1 MIMLRY
7 LATFFFFSIL
17 LSFQGCR
24 ERSNVANI
32 PEGAFWVEQATQDI
46 LDPWTQHAR
55 DTAEGAFHTFLDR
68 QWEPY
73 KGYEK
78 YPGMLSRHIYSYST
92 GYLLT
97 GRKEYLRHAS
107 RLVDYLIQHGWDRK
121 YGGWY
126 NALNRQGRVV
136 DSTKDGFLQ
145 PYAITGLAMY
155 YFVTHDPEILDYIER
170 SNRIMQE
177 HAWDSTH
184 GGYYRS
190 LHRDLSVEN
199 SDKDFS
205 PQLAPVSGYLIYLY
219 LATRDQAY
227 LKQMEQVMGLVNIR
241 MSPPDEPWVLER
253 FDRSWNDTHGPRQDS
268 TELNTGHNAEVVWM
282 WLRLYQLTGKA
293 EYLEQAMDLQE
304 PLYQYGFENRKG
316 VWFHRIGLENPSL
329 HNSTTP
335 WWIQAYGNMLSLCLY
350 HQTEQ
355 DQFLKA
361 FRRGAEFWNR
371 HFIDDQYGGAYLSV
385 GLEGNIHKGAKAVRT
400 KTSYHSMEHGLL
412 NYLGS
417 NLWIHG
423 KPVTLHFS
431 VHHPEAGG
439 KLYPLPL
446 ETDACEIQRVKINGE
461 KWEDFDPAEK
471 FIRLPASR
479 DLDIQVTLAPE

>member
-1 MIMLRY
+1 MLRS
-7 LATFFFFSIL
+7 LAIFFFL
-17 LSFQGCR
+17 LLLMSSQGCR

-32 PEGAFWVEQATQDI
+32 PEGAFWVEQATQDV
-46 LDPWTQHAR
+46 LDPWTRQAR
-55 DTAEGAFHTFLDR
+55 DTVGGAFHAFLDR
-68 QWEPY
+68 QWKPY
-73 KGYEK
+73 NGYEK

-107 RLVDYLIQHGWDRK
+107 QLVDYLIQHGWDRK

-126 NALNRQGRVV
+126 NALNRQGQVV

-155 YFVTHDPEILDYIER
+155 YFITHDPEILEYIER
-170 SNRIMQE
+170 SNQIMQE
-177 HAWDSTH
+177 HAWDSVH

-190 LHRDLSVEN
+190 LHRDLSVQN
-199 SDKDFS
+199 NDKDFS

-227 LKQMEQVMGLVNIR
+227 LEQMEDIMNLVNPKMAPR
-241 MSPPDEPWVLER
+241 DEPWVLER
-253 FDRSWNDTHGPRQDS
+253 FDRAWNYTHSPRSDS

-282 WLRLYQLTGKA
+282 WLRLYQLTGKD
-293 EYLEQAMDLQE
+293 EYLQHAMNLQE
-304 PLYQYGFENRKG
+304 PLYKHGFESRKG
-316 VWFHRIGLENPSL
+316 VWYHRIGLDNPSL
-329 HNSTTP
+329 HNSSVP
-335 WWIQAYGNMLSLCLY
+335 WWIQAYGNMLSLY
-350 HQTEQ
+350 MYQHTGQ

-361 FRRGAEFWNR
+361 FRRGSEFWNR
-371 HFIDDQYGGAYLSV
+371 HFIDEKYGGAYLSV
-385 GLEGNIHKGAKAVRT
+385 DLKGNIHKGAKAVRS
-400 KTSYHSMEHGLL
+400 KTSYHSMEHSLL

-417 NLWIHG
+417 NLWVHE

-431 VHHPEAGG
+431 VPLPIAGG

-446 ETDACEIQRVKINGE
+446 ETDAYKIQRVQINGE
-461 KWEDFDPAEK
+461 NWEDFDPAEK
-471 FIRLPASR
+471 FVRLPAFR